1 MEIFPAI
8 DLKQGC
14 AVRLSK
20 GEMQSAKIYSKDPCE
35 LAKKFED
42 LGAKWLHLV
51 DLDGAFA
58 GEAVN
63 FKAIE
68 RIVKSTRLRVEVGGG
83 IRDEARIKE
92 YLSLGVDRFILG
104 SAALKNPDFVRR
116 MAKLY
121 CIVVGIDAKEGL
133 VATEG
138 WAELSRVKATD
149 LARDYANAGVC
160 AIICTDISRDGML
173 SGVNVEFSRSIAKA
187 CGIDTIAS
195 GGVKDMNDIIALKN
209 AELIAGVIVGKAY
222 YEGTLNLKKAFEAL
236 KNARA

>member
-58 GEAVN
+58 GEAIN

-92 YLSLGVDRFILG
+92 YLNLGVDRFILG
-104 SAALKNPDFVRR
+104 SAALKNRDFVRI

-121 CIVVGIDAKEGL
+121 RIVVGIDAKDGL

-149 LARDYANAGVC
+149 LARDYADAGVC

-187 CGIDTIAS
+187 SGIDTIAS
-195 GGVKDMNDIIALKN
+195 GGVKDINDIIALKN
-209 AELIAGVIVGKAY
+209 AGLIAGVIVGKAY
-222 YEGTLNLKKAFEAL
+222 YEGTLDLKKAFEAL
-236 KNARA
+236 

>member
-68 RIVKSTRLRVEVGGG
+68 RIVKNTRLRVEVGGG

-104 SAALKNPDFVRR
+104 SAALKNPDFVKQ

-121 CIVVGIDAKEGL
+121 RIVVGIDAKEGL

-149 LARDYANAGVC
+149 LARDYADAGVC

-187 CGIDTIAS
+187 SGIDTIAS
-195 GGVKDMNDIIALKN
+195 GGVKDINDIIALKN

-222 YEGTLNLKKAFEAL
+222 YEGTLDLKKAFEAL
-236 KNARA
+236 

>member
-68 RIVKSTRLRVEVGGG
+68 RIVKSTSLRVEVGGG

-92 YLSLGVDRFILG
+92 YLNLGVDRFILG
-104 SAALKNPDFVRR
+104 SAALKNPDFVKQ

-121 CIVVGIDAKEGL
+121 RIVVGIDAKEGL

-149 LARDYANAGVC
+149 LARDYADAGVC

-187 CGIDTIAS
+187 SGIDTIAS

-209 AELIAGVIVGKAY
+209 AGLIAGVIVGKAY
-222 YEGTLNLKKAFEAL
+222 YEGTLDLKKAFEAL
-236 KNARA
+236 

>member
-104 SAALKNPDFVRR
+104 SAALKNSDFVRG

-121 CIVVGIDAKEGL
+121 RIVVGIDAKEGL

-149 LARDYANAGVC
+149 LARDYADAGVC

-187 CGIDTIAS
+187 CSIDTIAS
-195 GGVKDMNDIIALKN
+195 GGVKDINDIIALKN
-209 AELIAGVIVGKAY
+209 AGLIAGVIVGKAY
-222 YEGTLNLKKAFEAL
+222 YEGTLDLKKAFEAL
-236 KNARA
+236 

>member
-83 IRDEARIKE
+83 IRDEVRIKE

-104 SAALKNPDFVRR
+104 SAALKNPDFVKG

-121 CIVVGIDAKEGL
+121 RIVVGIDAKDGL

-149 LARDYANAGVC
+149 LARDYADAGVC

-187 CGIDTIAS
+187 SGIDTIAS

-209 AELIAGVIVGKAY
+209 AGLIAGVIVGKAY
-222 YEGTLNLKKAFEAL
+222 YEGTLDLKKAFEAL
-236 KNARA
+236 

>member
-104 SAALKNPDFVRR
+104 SAALKNIDFVKQ

-121 CIVVGIDAKEGL
+121 RIVVGIDAKEGL

-149 LARDYANAGVC
+149 LAREYADVGVC

-187 CGIDTIAS
+187 SGIDTIAS
-195 GGVKDMNDIIALKN
+195 GGVKDINDIIALKN

-222 YEGTLNLKKAFEAL
+222 YEGTLDLKKAFEAL
-236 KNARA
+236 

>member
-104 SAALKNPDFVRR
+104 SAALKNPDFVKQ

-121 CIVVGIDAKEGL
+121 RIVVGIDAKEGL

-138 WAELSRVKATD
+138 WAELSRVKAID
-149 LARDYANAGVC
+149 LARDYADAGVC

-187 CGIDTIAS
+187 SGIDTIAS
-195 GGVKDMNDIIALKN
+195 GGVKDMSDIIALKN
-209 AELIAGVIVGKAY
+209 AGLIAGVIVGKAY
-222 YEGTLNLKKAFEAL
+222 YEGTLDLKKAFEAL
-236 KNARA
+236 

>member
-1 MEIFPAI
+1 MEILPAI

-92 YLSLGVDRFILG
+92 YLNLGVDRFILG

-121 CIVVGIDAKEGL
+121 RIVVGIDAKDGL

-149 LARDYANAGVC
+149 LARDYADAGVC

-187 CGIDTIAS
+187 SGIDTIAS

-222 YEGTLNLKKAFEAL
+222 YEGTLDLKKAFEAL
-236 KNARA
+236 

>member
-68 RIVKSTRLRVEVGGG
+68 RIVKSTRLHVEVGGG

-92 YLSLGVDRFILG
+92 YLNLGVDRFILG
-104 SAALKNPDFVRR
+104 SAALKNRDFVRR

-121 CIVVGIDAKEGL
+121 RIVVGIDAKDGL

-149 LARDYANAGVC
+149 LARDYADAGVC

-187 CGIDTIAS
+187 SGIDTIAS

-222 YEGTLNLKKAFEAL
+222 YEGTLDLKKAFEAL
-236 KNARA
+236 

>member
-121 CIVVGIDAKEGL
+121 RIVVGIDAKDGL

-149 LARDYANAGVC
+149 LARDYADAGVC

-173 SGVNVEFSRSIAKA
+173 SGVNVEFSRSIAEA
-187 CGIDTIAS
+187 SGIDTIAS
-195 GGVKDMNDIIALKN
+195 GGVKDMSDIIALKN

-222 YEGTLNLKKAFEAL
+222 YEGTLDLKKAFEAL
-236 KNARA
+236 

>member
-68 RIVKSTRLRVEVGGG
+68 RIVKNTRLRVEVGGG
-83 IRDEARIKE
+83 IRDEARIKQ

-121 CIVVGIDAKEGL
+121 RIVVGIDAKDGL

-138 WAELSRVKATD
+138 WAELSRVRATD
-149 LARDYANAGVC
+149 LARDYADAGVC

-187 CGIDTIAS
+187 CGIYTIAS
-195 GGVKDMNDIIALKN
+195 GGVKDINDIIALKN

-222 YEGTLNLKKAFEAL
+222 YEGTLDLKKAFEAL
-236 KNARA
+236 

>member
-68 RIVKSTRLRVEVGGG
+68 RIVKSTRLHVEVGGG

-92 YLSLGVDRFILG
+92 YLNLDVDRFILG
-104 SAALKNPDFVRR
+104 SAALKNPDFVKQ

-121 CIVVGIDAKEGL
+121 RIVVGIDAKEGL

-149 LARDYANAGVC
+149 LARDYADAGVC

-222 YEGTLNLKKAFEAL
+222 YEGTLDLKKAFEAL
-236 KNARA
+236 

>member
-104 SAALKNPDFVRR
+104 SAALKNPDFVKQ

-121 CIVVGIDAKEGL
+121 RIVVGIDAKEGL

-149 LARDYANAGVC
+149 LARDYADAGVC

-187 CGIDTIAS
+187 SGIDTIAS

-209 AELIAGVIVGKAY
+209 AGSIAGVIVGKAY
-222 YEGTLNLKKAFEAL
+222 YEGTLDLKKAFEAL
-236 KNARA
+236 

>member
-8 DLKQGC
+8 DLKRGC

-83 IRDEARIKE
+83 IRDEVRIKE

-104 SAALKNPDFVRR
+104 SAALKNPDFVKQ

-121 CIVVGIDAKEGL
+121 RIVVGIDAKEGL

-149 LARDYANAGVC
+149 LARDYADAGVC

-187 CGIDTIAS
+187 SGIDTIAS

-209 AELIAGVIVGKAY
+209 AGSIAGVIVGKAY
-222 YEGTLNLKKAFEAL
+222 YEGTLDLKKAFEAL
-236 KNARA
+236 

>member
-1 MEIFPAI
+1 MEILPAI

-35 LAKKFED
+35 LAKKFEA

-104 SAALKNPDFVRR
+104 SAALKNRDFVKK

-121 CIVVGIDAKEGL
+121 RIVVGIDAKDGL

-149 LARDYANAGVC
+149 LARDYADAGVC

-222 YEGTLNLKKAFEAL
+222 YEGTLDLKKAFEAL
-236 KNARA
+236 

>member
-63 FKAIE
+63 FKTIE

-83 IRDEARIKE
+83 IRDEARIKQ

-104 SAALKNPDFVRR
+104 SAALKNPDFVKQ

-121 CIVVGIDAKEGL
+121 RIVVGIDAKDGL

-149 LARDYANAGVC
+149 LARDYADAGVC

-187 CGIDTIAS
+187 SGIDTIAS
-195 GGVKDMNDIIALKN
+195 GGVKDMSDIIALKN
-209 AELIAGVIVGKAY
+209 AGLIAGVIVGKAY
-222 YEGTLNLKKAFEAL
+222 YEGTLDLKKAFEAL
-236 KNARA
+236 

>member
-83 IRDEARIKE
+83 IRDEARIKQ

-104 SAALKNPDFVRR
+104 SAALKNRDFVKK

-121 CIVVGIDAKEGL
+121 RIVVGIDAKDGL
-133 VATEG
+133 IATEG

-149 LARDYANAGVC
+149 LARDYADAGVC

-173 SGVNVEFSRSIAKA
+173 SGVNVEFSRSIAEA
-187 CGIDTIAS
+187 SGIDTIAS

-209 AELIAGVIVGKAY
+209 AGSIAGLIVGKAY
-222 YEGTLNLKKAFEAL
+222 YEGTLDLKKAFEAL
-236 KNARA
+236 

>member
-83 IRDEARIKE
+83 IRDEARIKQ
-92 YLSLGVDRFILG
+92 YLNLGVDRFILG
-104 SAALKNPDFVRR
+104 SAALKNSDFVRG

-121 CIVVGIDAKEGL
+121 RIVVGIDAKEGL

-138 WAELSRVKATD
+138 WAELSRVRATD
-149 LARDYANAGVC
+149 LARDYADAGVC

-187 CGIDTIAS
+187 SGIDTIAS

-222 YEGTLNLKKAFEAL
+222 YEGTLDLKKAFEAL
-236 KNARA
+236 

>member
-83 IRDEARIKE
+83 IRDEARIKG

-104 SAALKNPDFVRR
+104 SAALKNPDFVKQ

-121 CIVVGIDAKEGL
+121 RIVVGIDAKEGL

-149 LARDYANAGVC
+149 LARDYADAGVC

-187 CGIDTIAS
+187 SGIDTIAS
-195 GGVKDMNDIIALKN
+195 GGVKDMNDIITLKN
-209 AELIAGVIVGKAY
+209 AGLIAGVIVGKAY
-222 YEGTLNLKKAFEAL
+222 YEGTLDLKKAFEAL
-236 KNARA
+236 

>member
-63 FKAIE
+63 FRAIE

-83 IRDEARIKE
+83 IRDEARVKE
-92 YLSLGVDRFILG
+92 YLNLGVDRFILG
-104 SAALKNPDFVRR
+104 SAALKNRDFVRR

-121 CIVVGIDAKEGL
+121 RIVVGIDAKDGL

-149 LARDYANAGVC
+149 LARDYADAGVC

-187 CGIDTIAS
+187 SGIDTIAS
-195 GGVKDMNDIIALKN
+195 GGVKDMSDIIALKN
-209 AELIAGVIVGKAY
+209 AGLIAGVIVGKAY
-222 YEGTLNLKKAFEAL
+222 YEGTLDLKKAFEAL
-236 KNARA
+236 

>member
-104 SAALKNPDFVRR
+104 SAALKNPDFVKQ

-121 CIVVGIDAKEGL
+121 RIVVGIDAKEGL

-149 LARDYANAGVC
+149 LARDYADAGVC

-173 SGVNVEFSRSIAKA
+173 SGVNVEFSRSIAEA
-187 CGIDTIAS
+187 SGIDTIAS
-195 GGVKDMNDIIALKN
+195 GGVKDINDIIALKN

-222 YEGTLNLKKAFEAL
+222 YEGTLDLKKAFETL
-236 KNARA
+236 

>member
-104 SAALKNPDFVRR
+104 SAALKNPDFVKQ

-121 CIVVGIDAKEGL
+121 RIVVGIDAKEGL

-149 LARDYANAGVC
+149 LARDYADAGVC

-187 CGIDTIAS
+187 SGIDTIAS

-209 AELIAGVIVGKAY
+209 VELIAGVIVGKAY
-222 YEGTLNLKKAFEAL
+222 YEGTLDLKKAFEAL
-236 KNARA
+236 

>member
-35 LAKKFED
+35 LAKKFEY

-83 IRDEARIKE
+83 IRDEVRIKE

-104 SAALKNPDFVRR
+104 SAALKNRDFVKK

-121 CIVVGIDAKEGL
+121 RIVVGIDAKDGL

-149 LARDYANAGVC
+149 LARDYADAGVC

-187 CGIDTIAS
+187 SGIDTIAS

-222 YEGTLNLKKAFEAL
+222 YEGTLDLKKAFEAL
-236 KNARA
+236 

>member
-20 GEMQSAKIYSKDPCE
+20 GEMQSAKIYSKNPCE

-104 SAALKNPDFVRR
+104 SAALKNRDFVKQ

-121 CIVVGIDAKEGL
+121 RIVVGIDAKDGL

-149 LARDYANAGVC
+149 LARDYADAGVC

-195 GGVKDMNDIIALKN
+195 GGVKDMNDIITLKN
-209 AELIAGVIVGKAY
+209 AGLIAGVIVGKAY
-222 YEGTLNLKKAFEAL
+222 YEGTLDLKKAFEAL
-236 KNARA
+236 

>member
-20 GEMQSAKIYSKDPCE
+20 GEMQSAKIYSKNPCE

-104 SAALKNPDFVRR
+104 SAALKNPDFVKQ

-121 CIVVGIDAKEGL
+121 RIVVGIDAKEGL

-149 LARDYANAGVC
+149 LARDYADAGVC

-187 CGIDTIAS
+187 SGIDTIAS

-222 YEGTLNLKKAFEAL
+222 YEGTLDLKKAFEAL
-236 KNARA
+236 

>member
-20 GEMQSAKIYSKDPCE
+20 GEIQSAKIYSKDPCE

-104 SAALKNPDFVRR
+104 SAALKNRDFVKK

-121 CIVVGIDAKEGL
+121 RIVVGIDAKEGF

-149 LARDYANAGVC
+149 LAREYADAGVC

-187 CGIDTIAS
+187 SGIDTIAS
-195 GGVKDMNDIIALKN
+195 GGVKDINDIIALKN
-209 AELIAGVIVGKAY
+209 AGLIAGVIVGKAY
-222 YEGTLNLKKAFEAL
+222 YEGTLDLKKAFEAL
-236 KNARA
+236 

>member
-68 RIVKSTRLRVEVGGG
+68 RIVKNTRLRVEVGGG

-104 SAALKNPDFVRR
+104 SAALKNPDFVKQ

-121 CIVVGIDAKEGL
+121 RIVVGIDAKEGL

-149 LARDYANAGVC
+149 LARDYADAGVC

-209 AELIAGVIVGKAY
+209 AGLIAGVIVGKAY
-222 YEGTLNLKKAFEAL
+222 YEGTLDLKKAFEAL
-236 KNARA
+236 

>member
-8 DLKQGC
+8 DLKQRC

-104 SAALKNPDFVRR
+104 SAALKNRDFVRR

-121 CIVVGIDAKEGL
+121 RIVVGIDAKDGL

-149 LARDYANAGVC
+149 LARDYADAGVC

-187 CGIDTIAS
+187 SGIDTIAS

-209 AELIAGVIVGKAY
+209 AGLIAGIIVGKAY
-222 YEGTLNLKKAFEAL
+222 YEGTLDLKKAFEAL
-236 KNARA
+236 

>member
-68 RIVKSTRLRVEVGGG
+68 RIVKSTSLRVEVGGG

-92 YLSLGVDRFILG
+92 YLNLGVDRFILG
-104 SAALKNPDFVRR
+104 SAALKNRDFVKR

-121 CIVVGIDAKEGL
+121 RIVVGIDAKDGL

-149 LARDYANAGVC
+149 LARDYADAGVC

-195 GGVKDMNDIIALKN
+195 GGVKDINDIIALKN

-222 YEGTLNLKKAFEAL
+222 YEGTLDLKKAFEAL
-236 KNARA
+236 

>member
-68 RIVKSTRLRVEVGGG
+68 RIVKSTRLHVEVGGG

-92 YLSLGVDRFILG
+92 YLNLGVDRFILG
-104 SAALKNPDFVRR
+104 SAALKNRDFVRG

-121 CIVVGIDAKEGL
+121 RIVVGIDAKEGL

-149 LARDYANAGVC
+149 LARDYADAGVC

-222 YEGTLNLKKAFEAL
+222 YEGTLDLKKAFEAL
-236 KNARA
+236 

>member
-63 FKAIE
+63 FRAIE

-83 IRDEARIKE
+83 IRDEARVKE

-104 SAALKNPDFVRR
+104 SAALKNPDFVKQ

-121 CIVVGIDAKEGL
+121 RIVVGIDAKDGL

-149 LARDYANAGVC
+149 LARDYADAGVC

-195 GGVKDMNDIIALKN
+195 GGVKDMNDIIALKT
-209 AELIAGVIVGKAY
+209 AGLIAGVIVGKAY
-222 YEGTLNLKKAFEAL
+222 YEGTLDLKKAFEAL
-236 KNARA
+236 

>member
-68 RIVKSTRLRVEVGGG
+68 RIVKNTRLRVEVGGG
-83 IRDEARIKE
+83 IRDEARIKQ

-121 CIVVGIDAKEGL
+121 RIVVGIDAKEGL

-149 LARDYANAGVC
+149 LARDYADAGVC

-195 GGVKDMNDIIALKN
+195 GGVKDINDIIALKN

-222 YEGTLNLKKAFEAL
+222 YEGTLDLKKAFEAL
-236 KNARA
+236 

>member
-20 GEMQSAKIYSKDPCE
+20 GEMQSAKIYSKDPCD

-51 DLDGAFA
+51 DLDGAFV

-104 SAALKNPDFVRR
+104 SAALKNPDFVRG

-121 CIVVGIDAKEGL
+121 RIVVGIDAKDGL

-187 CGIDTIAS
+187 SGIDTIAS

-222 YEGTLNLKKAFEAL
+222 YEGTLDLKKAFEAL
-236 KNARA
+236 

>member
-8 DLKQGC
+8 DLKQGY

-104 SAALKNPDFVRR
+104 SAALKNRDFVRR

-121 CIVVGIDAKEGL
+121 RIVVGIDAKEGL

-149 LARDYANAGVC
+149 LARDYADAGVC

-187 CGIDTIAS
+187 SGIDTIAS

-222 YEGTLNLKKAFEAL
+222 YAGTLDLKKAFEAL
-236 KNARA
+236 